1 MSQSTIHT
9 VDPVALRYL
18 MTEALFAVDGN
29 AAEAPAAVQKA
40 TSEPEAQQTVPSFD
54 YFGQNRRNY
63 LFLAHEEQHQWMPQ
77 AAMDAFVKTLAALK
91 LTEDDVALLNLAGL
105 APSPSVEQLIAFFK
119 PTAVVNLGTPFAW
132 PAQDGIHILHT
143 HAFTEMLVDAE
154 KKRAFWLAVKQLLI

>member
-1 MSQSTIHT
+1 MSLPTINT
-9 VDPVALRYL
+9 VDPIALRCL
-18 MTEALFAVDGN
+18 MTETVFDVGESAPLHVPEQAAPFLF
-29 AAEAPAAVQKA
+29 
-40 TSEPEAQQTVPSFD
+40 
-54 YFGQNRRNY
+54 FGGNRRNY
-63 LFLAHEEQHQWMPQ
+63 LFLAHDEQHQWMPQ

-105 APSPSVEQLIAFFK
+105 APSPSVEQLIAFFE